1 MGQYHKLVNLD
12 KKEIVHPYNLGL
24 GAKQYEQTGENGSMS
39 DALYLLVMTSPARG
53 GGDWESF
60 ENLSGRW
67 VGDRVIVL
75 GDYTEDKDIPNYAN
89 ASKLY
94 SESATS
100 EDWKD
105 ISDEVAQALGKVFG
119 FEIDTEETGWRTR
132 KELAGHWLN
141 AL

>member
-1 MGQYHKLVNLD
+1 MGQYHKLINLD
-12 KKEIVHPYNLGL
+12 KKEQVEPYSLGL
-24 GAKQYEQTGENGSMS
+24 GAKQYEQTGENGSLS

-60 ENLSGRW
+60 PELSGRW
-67 VGDRVIVL
+67 AGDRVVVL
-75 GDYTEDKDIPNYAN
+75 GDYTSDEDLPGYEN

-94 SESATS
+94 HES

-105 ISDEVAQALGKVFG
+105 ISDAVAVALGKVFG